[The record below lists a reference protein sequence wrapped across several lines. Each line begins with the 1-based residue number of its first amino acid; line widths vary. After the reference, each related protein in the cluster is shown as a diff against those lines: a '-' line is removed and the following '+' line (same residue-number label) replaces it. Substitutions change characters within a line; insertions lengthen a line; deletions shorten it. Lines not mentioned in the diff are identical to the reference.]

1 MSVPV
6 RTLEPGAVYE
16 GLGEQLREIVSIDSG
31 RCVYRM
37 TDLGFCKRRFRVDGE
52 REMTCK
58 HFAEWAKREV
68 A

>member
-1 MSVPV
+1 MSVPI

-16 GLGEQLREIVSIDSG
+16 GLGEQLREIVSIESG

-37 TDLGFCKRRFRVDGE
+37 TRLGLCKRRFRVNGE
-52 REMTCK
+52 REMSCK
-58 HFAEWAKREV
+58 HFAEWALREV